1 MNTIKRWFV
10 FTLLFGILGLA
21 LAACGGTDTAANSA
35 ASQAIDGPIAIDFTV
50 STGPLSSFSMSEH
63 RGDIVVLYFSFP
75 G

>member
-1 MNTIKRWFV
+1 MNTFERWFV
-10 FTLLFGILGLA
+10 LIPLFGVLGLA
-21 LAACGGTDTAANSA
+21 LAACGGTDSAATSA
-35 ASQAIDGPIAIDFTV
+35 ASQAVDFTV